1 MNHSQNVSTKD
12 ALNAPQLL
20 DVFRT
25 FGHHYRRHWKL
36 MLLVGAGM
44 LGSVITTLLQ
54 PWPLKLI
61 LDQLILQEAFPT
73 EFAFLSAWFA
83 DDRGSLLLALVLALV
98 LITLLDLAVTY
109 AHRYGL
115 LVISNRMTADI
126 RSETLHQLMHR
137 PLNFHQQAATGDDVY
152 RLTNEVRQLP
162 HILVQAPLG
171 LVERVVMSVSILVA
185 LWLLHWPL
193 ALVALAVVPVLFWYA
208 LRFGKGLKAK
218 VTQTQKQESKV
229 ASLAHDNLSLM
240 PLVQAYGQEEAQ
252 ARQFQRANQ
261 KGVQAKISVLRLTK
275 FFRRMNKTLIAI
287 GTAAVV
293 FAGGWLVLDGALLPG
308 TLVVVA
314 AYVQKL
320 YRPMN
325 RMAAGWVSLTKAGVS
340 VQRVMALM
348 AAAQSTSKKSA
359 TQDLV
364 VEQGSIEFQDMSFCY
379 PDQPLL
385 FKDFSV
391 KIEAGQQVALVGP
404 SGVGKSTLFNLL
416 LKFHEPQ
423 QGKILMDGQ
432 DLADCTTAS
441 LRHQVVVVFQQA
453 RLLNRS
459 VRENIA
465 LGRPDADAAAIEQ
478 AAKDAQA
485 HEFIPDLPEG
495 YDTEIGEG
503 GHGLSGGQRQ
513 RVALARAFLKDAP
526 ILVMDEPTTAL
537 DNIAA
542 ASLQSVLE
550 RLTRGKTTLIVAHQ
564 QATIERSDL
573 VIFLKRPQEFTVGAH
588 QALLKNDRSYQQF
601 LEGRTGQNQA
611 EQQAD
616 AWRQPHIF
624 SLKPGGG

>member
-20 DVFRT
+20 DVFRM
-25 FGHHYRRHWKL
+25 FGHHYRRHWRL

-73 EFAFLSAWFA
+73 ELAFLSSWFA
-83 DDRGSLLLALVLALV
+83 DDRGSLLLALVVALV
-98 LITLLDLAVTY
+98 LITILDLVVTY

-126 RSETLHQLMHR
+126 RSETLHQLLHR
-137 PLNFHQQAATGDDVY
+137 PLTFHQQAATGDDVY

-162 HILVQAPLG
+162 HILIHAPLG
-171 LVERVVMSVSILVA
+171 LVERVVMSASILVA

-193 ALVALAVVPVLFWYA
+193 ALVAVAVVPVLFWYA
-208 LRFGKGLKAK
+208 LRFGKGIKSK
-218 VTQTQKQESKV
+218 VKQIQQQESNV
-229 ASLAHDNLSLM
+229 ASFAHDNLSLM
-240 PLVQAYGQEEAQ
+240 PLVQAYGQEDAQ
-252 ARQFQRANQ
+252 SRQFKQANQ
-261 KGVQAKISVLRLTK
+261 KGVRAKISVLRLTK
-275 FFRRMNKTLIAI
+275 FFRRMNKILMAI

-293 FAGGWLVLDGALLPG
+293 FAGGWLVLDDVMLPG

-320 YRPMN
+320 YRPIG
-325 RMAAGWVSLTKAGVS
+325 RMAAAWVAFTKAGVS
-340 VQRVMALM
+340 ARRVMALM
-348 AAAQSTSKKSA
+348 ASAQVDSKKSA
-359 TQDLV
+359 TRDLV
-364 VEQGSIEFQDMSFCY
+364 IEQGGIEFRDMNFHY
-379 PDQPLL
+379 PHQPPL

-391 KIEAGQQVALVGP
+391 RIEAGQQVALVGP
-404 SGVGKSTLFNLL
+404 SGVGKSTLLNLL

-423 QGKILMDGQ
+423 RGKILIDRQ

-441 LRHQVVVVFQQA
+441 LRRQVAVVFQEA

-465 LGRPDADAAAIEQ
+465 LGRPDADEAAIQQ

-485 HEFIPDLPEG
+485 HDFILDLPEG

-513 RVALARAFLKDAP
+513 RIALARAFLKDAP

-537 DNIAA
+537 DNVAA

-550 RLTRGKTTLIVAHQ
+550 RLTRGKTTLIIAHQ

-573 VIFLKRPQEFTVGAH
+573 VIFLEEHQKLTAGVHRELLQAH
-588 QALLKNDRSYQQF
+588 PPYRQF
-601 LEGRTGQNQA
+601 LEGRDGPPQA
-611 EQQAD
+611 ARQAGTTI
-616 AWRQPHIF
+616 QPHTF